1 MPRKPRRELAGGVFH
16 VFARGVDRRRIFL
29 DDLDRQLYLHLL
41 GGVSRRQEWACL
53 AYCLME
59 NHMHVL
65 LHTPEPN
72 LGAGMRR
79 LNGTYAQA
87 FNERYAR
94 SGHLFERRF
103 NDRGI
108 ASVRSVVTVAA
119 YIAANPVEAHLVAT
133 PEAWRWSSHAALAA
147 GTAPRWLDAERL
159 HALIEA
165 EGGDATERY
174 LAAVAERVAA
184 AREGAVTAGAGA
196 AREPGVAA
204 ERDAVAEPDAV
215 AERDAMA
222 EPGAVMELSEAAELG
237 GAAEPGEAAEPG
249 AAADLSA
256 RAALAA

>member
-1 MPRKPRRELAGGVFH
+1 MFH

-29 DDLDRQLYLHLL
+29 DDLDRQMYLHLL

-53 AYCLME
+53 AYCLMD
-59 NHMHVL
+59 NHVHAL
-65 LHTPEPN
+65 LQTPEPN

-79 LNGTYAQA
+79 LNGTYAQV

-108 ASVRSVVTVAA
+108 ASVRSIVTVAA

-133 PEAWRWSSHAALAA
+133 PEAWPWSSHAALAA
-147 GTAPRWLDAERL
+147 GTEPRWLDAERL

-174 LAAVAERVAA
+174 LAALAERVAA
-184 AREGAVTAGAGA
+184 AREGAAPQPGAGA
-196 AREPGVAA
+196 AEN
-204 ERDAVAEPDAV
+204 
-215 AERDAMA
+215 
-222 EPGAVMELSEAAELG
+222 GATL
-237 GAAEPGEAAEPG
+237 EPG
-249 AAADLSA
+249 AAAELGATLEPGAVADPSA
-256 RAALAA
+256 RTALAA

>member
-1 MPRKPRRELAGGVFH
+1 MFH

-29 DDLDRQLYLHLL
+29 DDLDRQMYLHLL

-53 AYCLME
+53 AYCLMD
-59 NHMHVL
+59 NHMHAL
-65 LHTPEPN
+65 LQTPEPN

-79 LNGTYAQA
+79 LNGTYAQV

-108 ASVRSVVTVAA
+108 ASVRSIVTVAA

-133 PEAWRWSSHAALAA
+133 PEAWPWSSHAALAA
-147 GTAPRWLDAERL
+147 GTEPRWLDAARL

-174 LAAVAERVAA
+174 LAALAERVAA
-184 AREGAVTAGAGA
+184 AREGAAPQPGAGA
-196 AREPGVAA
+196 AAEGDAAMEPNATL
-204 ERDAVAEPDAV
+204 
-215 AERDAMA
+215 
-222 EPGAVMELSEAAELG
+222 EPGAV
-237 GAAEPGEAAEPG
+237 
-249 AAADLSA
+249 ADPTA
-256 RAALAA
+256 RTALAA